1 MHSKTLRK
9 LSKVNRDTR
18 AGQKNRIFVQSLF
31 FKPSSNPR
39 GMVATE
45 LKGERTSPA
54 NYEKSQCFCAK

>member
-1 MHSKTLRK
+1 MRK

-31 FKPSSNPR
+31 LKPSFNTR

-45 LKGERTSPA
+45 LVGKELVQQIMKRA
-54 NYEKSQCFCAK
+54 NAFVQSEKNGV